1 MRAEGAAQV
10 EVRVAGPEDWA
21 RWRALRLEALEDT
34 PIGFLETLEAA
45 AVKDEGYWRARMSD
59 VPFSVLV
66 EVDGVPVAMASAFLH
81 DDRVFLG
88 AVYITPRWRGRRHPV
103 LARLVEAVAGWAGS
117 STGRLL
123 LEVHETNL
131 RARAAYARLGFVE
144 TGATVPYPLEPGGLE
159 VEMVLTLDAG
169 GG

>member
-10 EVRVAGPEDWA
+10 EVRVAGPDDWA
-21 RWRALRLEALEDT
+21 RWRALR
-34 PIGFLETLEAA
+34 
-45 AVKDEGYWRARMSD
+45 
-59 VPFSVLV
+59 
-66 EVDGVPVAMASAFLH
+66 
-81 DDRVFLG
+81 
-88 AVYITPRWRGRRHPV
+88 
-103 LARLVEAVAGWAGS
+103 
-117 STGRLL
+117 

-159 VEMVLTLDAG
+159 VEMVLALDAG